1 MDTWEQIAAL
11 RREGVDAVVITIT
24 AVRGSVPGQ
33 AGAKAVVT
41 SGGQISGNLGG
52 GKVEAKA
59 LGLAA
64 AMLDGNETCTSVIW
78 NLQRDVG
85 MTCGGEM
92 SFLFEKVGATD
103 AWHIAVFGAGHVSQA
118 LVPVLATLACRI
130 DVFDTRSDW
139 LAKLPPRPN
148 VTLHRVDAIEN
159 GVGNLSANSFVLS
172 ITQGHS
178 SDRPVLREVLRRFT
192 QPVFLGVIGSASKRA
207 VLLRELQEDGLDR
220 EALEKIHCPVGLP
233 IGGNDPAE
241 IAISISAQLL
251 EFRGRGGP
259 EAG

>member
-1 MDTWEQIAAL
+1 MDIWEQIAAL
-11 RREGVDAVVITIT
+11 RREGADAVVITIT

-33 AGAKAVVT
+33 VGAKAVVT
-41 SGGQISGNLGG
+41 SGGLISGNLGG

-59 LGLAA
+59 IALAA
-64 AMLDGNETCTSVIW
+64 EMLAGTDSCAPVTW

-92 SFLFEKVGATD
+92 AFFFEKITALD
-103 AWHIAVFGAGHVSQA
+103 PWRIAIFGAGHVSQA

-130 DVFDTRSDW
+130 DVFDTRADW
-139 LAKLPPRPN
+139 LAKLPVRRN
-148 VTLHRVDAIEN
+148 VTGHRVESFED
-159 GVGNLSANSFVLS
+159 GVGNLGADSFVLCV
-172 ITQGHS
+172 TRGHS
-178 SDRPVLREVLRRFT
+178 SDRPVLRELFRRFPE
-192 QPVFLGVIGSASKRA
+192 PVFVGVIGSASKRA

-220 EALEKIHCPVGLP
+220 EALERMHCPVGLP

-251 EFRGRGGP
+251 EFRGQGGS
-259 EAG
+259 GKG

>member
-11 RREGVDAVVITIT
+11 RREGVDAVVVTIT

-41 SGGQISGNLGG
+41 SGGLISGNLGG

-64 AMLDGNETCTSVIW
+64 AMLDGHETCTAVTW

-92 SFLFEKVGATD
+92 AFLFEKVEAT
-103 AWHIAVFGAGHVSQA
+103 APWHIAIFGAGHVSQA

-139 LAKLPPRPN
+139 LAKLSPRSN
-148 VTLHRVDAIEN
+148 VVLHRVDSFED
-159 GVGNLSANSFVLS
+159 GVGDLSATSFVLS

-178 SDRPVLREVLRRFT
+178 SDRPVLREVLRRFP

-207 VLLRELQEDGLDR
+207 VLLRELQEDGLER
-220 EALEKIHCPVGLP
+220 VLLEKIHCPVGLP

-241 IAISISAQLL
+241 IAISIAAQLL
-251 EFRGRGGP
+251 EFRKSG
-259 EAG
+259 